1 MSQSYGLW
9 IGENQLYG
17 ALVGENF
24 ESQSYVLAKITG
36 MQFRGWRST
45 EELKKRPH
53 VFGNSQFFELETIW
67 KK

>member
-36 MQFRGWRST
+36 MQFRG
-45 EELKKRPH
+45 
-53 VFGNSQFFELETIW
+53 
-67 KK
+67 